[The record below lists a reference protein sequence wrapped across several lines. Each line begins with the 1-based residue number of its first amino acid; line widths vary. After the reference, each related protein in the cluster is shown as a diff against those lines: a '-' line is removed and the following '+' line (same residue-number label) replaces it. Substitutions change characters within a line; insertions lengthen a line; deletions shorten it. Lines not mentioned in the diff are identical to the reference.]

1 MRIAIVCY
9 SLTGHTSEMAGEIA
23 LGIEDEGVEAR
34 IFNIRTDEVD
44 AEYISSASGLII
56 GTPTYMASSVW
67 QVKKWIEEDSRPLAL
82 SGKLGGAFATAHY
95 AQGGQDTAIM
105 DILGQLLVKGMLLY
119 SGGGCGAIDR
129 EEASN
134 RDQQNIEIPELIAI
148 GRIASKVPQM
158 RNLCASIAYYV
169 YLIAPAKASLLVIME
184 GMDRLDREWRC

>member
-9 SLTGHTSEMAGEIA
+9 SLTGHTFEMAGEIA
-23 LGIEDEGVEAR
+23 RGIEEEGAEAR

-105 DILGQLLVKGMLLY
+105 DILGQLLVKGMLVY
-119 SGGGCGAIDR
+119 SGGGSFGLPIIHHGPVALDKEGNHYDESR
-129 EEASN
+129 EMF
-134 RDQQNIEIPELIAI
+134 RVY
-148 GRIASKVPQM
+148 GRRFA
-158 RNLCASIAYYV
+158 
-169 YLIAPAKASLLVIME
+169 AKAAELF
-184 GMDRLDREWRC
+184 GK

>member
-23 LGIEDEGVEAR
+23 LGIEEEGAEAR

-105 DILGQLLVKGMLLY
+105 DILGQLLVKGMLVY
-119 SGGGCGAIDR
+119 SGGGSFGLPIIHHGPVALDKEGDHYDESR
-129 EEASN
+129 EMF
-134 RDQQNIEIPELIAI
+134 RVY
-148 GRIASKVPQM
+148 GRRFA
-158 RNLCASIAYYV
+158 
-169 YLIAPAKASLLVIME
+169 AKAAELF
-184 GMDRLDREWRC
+184 GK